1 MAEEL
6 SPQEAAARLSPRDSI
21 GLPLGSGQPPGFM
34 RALGER
40 DDWKDLRVAGA
51 LLAVGTNL
59 FSHPGVHYLSGF
71 FGPIERMLREAG
83 ANIELRRG
91 RFPAASRHCW
101 RPPSRT

>member
-6 SPQEAAARLSPRDSI
+6 SPQEAAARLRPRDSI
-21 GLPLGSGQPPGFM
+21 GLPLGSGQPPAFM

-40 DDWKDLRVAGA
+40 DDWEELRVAGA

-71 FGPIERMLREAG
+71 FGPWFGWQELTGSG
-83 ANIELRRG
+83 ASATDTYQFIG
-91 RFPAASRHCW
+91 PA
-101 RPPSRT
+101 T